1 MSAGLADS
9 IIAREICFVELGGFR
24 IREQR
29 MAEEESSRRAA
40 QGAAPGGLRE
50 PKSLLYSINAR
61 IGGHGLDLNA
71 HESLL
76 LADDR
81 SFLGRAIGYDNRQ
94 QDISARYI
102 MSLRWHPVRLLSFL
116 SPPYYYDAK
125 KKYVDWVAS
134 RQLKSRRYDL
144 FHGWAGNSA
153 RSLRVARKCSIP
165 SVLEIPTW
173 HRDKGKVKPR
183 EKVET
188 SKHEK
193 NARFPETL
201 FKRLLVTRQQSL
213 EEYDLADLLLVP
225 SQCSAKTFTAAGI
238 PEEKLFLLGAGVDT
252 ELFRND
258 DSSDLP
264 VRFSAERP
272 MRAVFCGALI
282 RRKGV
287 HVLLEAWHK
296 LALPHAQLTLAGTVH
311 DEIQPYL
318 SQFGGPSLNAVGFT
332 SCVHEVFRQSD
343 VHIFPSECEGS
354 AKSVYEAC
362 AAGLAQ
368 ITTFESGDVV
378 QDGLNGLIVPCND
391 VVALTNAIRR
401 LYNSPKRILQFGRA
415 ARHRAET
422 ELTWDHFR
430 ERLAQA
436 YDLVLRRHASR

>member
-1 MSAGLADS
+1 
-9 IIAREICFVELGGFR
+9 
-24 IREQR
+24 
-29 MAEEESSRRAA
+29 MAEEEASR
-40 QGAAPGGLRE
+40 GAAENAARSDLRE

-61 IGGHGLDLNA
+61 IGGYGLDLNA

-76 LADDR
+76 LAADR
-81 SFLGRAIGYDNRQ
+81 GFLGRAIGYDNRQ
-94 QDISARYI
+94 QDISNRYI
-102 MSLRWHPVRLLSFL
+102 MSLRLHPVRLLSFL
-116 SPPYYYDAK
+116 SPPFYYDAK

-134 RQLKSRRYDL
+134 RQLKTRRYDL

-153 RSLRVARKCSIP
+153 RSLHVAKKRSIP

-173 HRDKGKVKPR
+173 HRDKGKIKPR
-183 EKVET
+183 EKIET
-188 SKHEK
+188 SKHER

-201 FKRLLVTRQQSL
+201 FKRLLVTRQRSL

-225 SQCSAKTFTAAGI
+225 SLCSAKTFTTAGI
-238 PEEKLFLLGAGVDT
+238 PKEKLFMLGAGVDT
-252 ELFRND
+252 ELFRDNELP
-258 DSSDLP
+258 DLP
-264 VRFSAERP
+264 DRFSAERP

-296 LALPHAQLTLAGTVH
+296 LALPYAQLTLVGSVH

-318 SQFGGPSLNAVGFT
+318 SEFGGPSVNAVGFT

-391 VVALTNAIRR
+391 VVALENAIRR
-401 LYNSPKRILQFGRA
+401 LYDSPKQILQFGRA
-415 ARHRAET
+415 ARYRAET

-436 YDLVLRRHASR
+436 YDLVLRRHGSR